1 MPSGERFNQQG
12 PARIAVVTDLPTAE
26 PDDATAQGEQPAR
39 RPRWWPFAVGVAIA
53 LVVVWS
59 FATAWVGIWGS
70 SPAYLITLLLSLAL
84 AIGLVVWA
92 LLVGA
97 PVPRPAWRI
106 WLPRIALLLG
116 GLVLIG
122 ALVFLKPL
130 SAEPIAIDALD
141 DGDGVTVDVSRT
153 EIRLTPTGDVSTV
166 GLAFYPG
173 ARVDPQAYAHV
184 LRPVAE
190 AGFTVVI
197 FKQPFNLAVLDSNA
211 ANAVIGDTDDAID
224 QWVVGGHS
232 LGGAMASSYAE
243 TDRDELVALLLYA
256 AWPVND
262 MSERADL
269 AVMSVSGTN
278 DGLATEADIDER
290 KPDLPASTQYVPIDG
305 AIHSYFGDYGL
316 QRGDGTPTISRT
328 DAQDQIAEASIGFLE
343 SLGS

>member
-26 PDDATAQGEQPAR
+26 PDDATAQGAQPAR
-39 RPRWWPFAVGVAIA
+39 RPRWWPIGVGVAIA
-53 LVVVWS
+53 LVVVWA

-84 AIGLVVWA
+84 AIALVVWA

-97 PVPRPAWRI
+97 PVPRPNWRT
-106 WLPRIALLLG
+106 WLPRVVLLLG

-122 ALVFLKPL
+122 ALLLLKPL

-141 DGDGVTVDVSRT
+141 DGSGVAVDVSRSQ
-153 EIRLTPTGDVSTV
+153 IRLTPTGEVSTV

-190 AGFTVVI
+190 SGFTVVI

-211 ANAVIGDTDDAID
+211 ANAVIGDADDAID
-224 QWVVGGHS
+224 RWVVGGHS

-243 TDRDELVALLLYA
+243 SDRDELVALLLYA

-278 DGLATEADIDER
+278 DGLATEAEIDER
-290 KPDLPASTQYVPIDG
+290 KPDLPSSTEYVPIDG

>member
-1 MPSGERFNQQG
+1 M
-12 PARIAVVTDLPTAE
+12 TDLPTAE
-26 PDDATAQGEQPAR
+26 PDDSTAEGEQPGR
-39 RPRWWPFAVGVAIA
+39 RPRWWPIGVGVAVA
-53 LVVVWS
+53 FVVAWAFV
-59 FATAWVGIWGS
+59 TAWVGIWGS

-84 AIGLVVWA
+84 AVALVAWA

-97 PVPRPAWRI
+97 PVPRPNWRI
-106 WLPRIALLLG
+106 WSARIALLLG
-116 GLVLIG
+116 GAVLIG
-122 ALVFLKPL
+122 ALVFLRPL
-130 SAEPIAIDALD
+130 SAEQIAVDALD
-141 DGDGVTVDVSRT
+141 DGDGVTIDVSRSQ
-153 EIRLTPTGDVSTV
+153 IRLTPTGDASTV

-197 FKQPFNLAVLDSNA
+197 FKQPFNLAVFDSNA
-211 ANAVIGDTDDAID
+211 ADAVIGDTDDAID
-224 QWVVGGHS
+224 RWAVGGHS
-232 LGGAMASSYAE
+232 LGGAVAASYAE
-243 TDRDELVALLLYA
+243 NDRDELVGLLLYA

-278 DGLATEADIDER
+278 DGLATEAEIDER
-290 KPDLPASTQYVPIDG
+290 KPDLPPTTEYVPIAG

-328 DAQDQIAEASIGFLE
+328 DAQDEIAAASIGFLDALE
-343 SLGS
+343 SLETVGS